1 MQSPHILHVRPLAE
15 IHAGHMKKHLRTL
28 LVSIS
33 ALIAL
38 GTLSACSGGKTSE
51 ATPTSEAVT
60 TPPATATP
68 FPQSARYVADMKAA
82 DGKTM
87 TIGISVDGASIAAYA
102 CNGTDDEAWF
112 FGNQT
117 DGKIDVKS
125 RFRDTLKAEFNGT
138 DVGGDLMMNGVAY
151 TFTAAPVS
159 GAAGM
164 YTADFEGVRASWVMR
179 EDGTAIGV
187 QFNTGSISGRDFEQA
202 ELQQLNE
209 QQFRN
214 GVRNKRQLQ
223 QAAQIEILQNKS
235 AKSTIKGHD
244 VTPTLVNGTFRLG

>member
-1 MQSPHILHVRPLAE
+1 MQSPYILHVRPLVG

-28 LVSIS
+28 LVSVS

-38 GTLSACSGGKTSE
+38 GTLSACSGGKTTE

-60 TPPATATP
+60 TPSATATP

-125 RFRDTLKAEFNGT
+125 RFKDTLKAEFNGT
-138 DVGGDLMMNGVAY
+138 DVGGDLTMNGVAY
-151 TFTAAPVS
+151 KFTAAPVS

-223 QAAQIEILQNKS
+223 QAAQIQILQNKS
-235 AKSTIKGHD
+235 AKSSINGHD
-244 VTPTLVNGTFRLG
+244 VTPTLVNGNFRLG

>member
-1 MQSPHILHVRPLAE
+1 
-15 IHAGHMKKHLRTL
+15 MKMHLRTL
-28 LVSIS
+28 LVGVS
-33 ALIAL
+33 ALVAL
-38 GTLSACSGGKTSE
+38 GTLSACSGSTSTE
-51 ATPTSEAVT
+51 ATSSPTPA
-60 TPPATATP
+60 PATTTATESA

-87 TIGISVDGASIAAYA
+87 TIGISVDGTDVAAYA

-117 DGKIDVKS
+117 DGKIDLKS
-125 RFRDTLKAEFNGT
+125 RFRDTLTAQVDGT
-138 DVGGDLMMNGVAY
+138 DVKGDLTMNGVAY
-151 TFTAAPVS
+151 QFTAAPVS
-159 GAAGM
+159 GVAGM
-164 YTADFEGVRASWVMR
+164 YTADADGVRASWVVR

-214 GVRNKRQLQ
+214 GVRNKRQIQ
-223 QAAQIEILQNKS
+223 QAAQIEFLQNKTIR
-235 AKSTIKGHD
+235 STINDRD

>member
-1 MQSPHILHVRPLAE
+1 
-15 IHAGHMKKHLRTL
+15 MKKHLRTL
-28 LVSIS
+28 LVGVS
-33 ALIAL
+33 ALVAL
-38 GTLSACSGGKTSE
+38 GTLSACSGGTSTE
-51 ATPTSEAVT
+51 ATSSPA
-60 TPPATATP
+60 PAPATTTATESA

-87 TIGISVDGASIAAYA
+87 TIGISVDGAEVAAYA

-117 DGKIDVKS
+117 DGKIDIKS
-125 RFRDTLKAEFNGT
+125 RFRDTLTAQLDGT
-138 DVGGDLMMNGVAY
+138 DVKGDLTMNGVAY
-151 TFTAAPVS
+151 QFTAAPVS

-164 YTADFEGVRASWVMR
+164 YTADADGVRASWVVR
-179 EDGTAIGV
+179 EDGSAIGV

-214 GVRNKRQLQ
+214 GVRNKRQIQ
-223 QAAQIEILQNKS
+223 QAAQIEFLQNKTIR
-235 AKSTIKGHD
+235 STINGRD
-244 VTPTLVNGTFRLG
+244 VTPTLVTGTFRLG